1 VPTAIGNVAGVV
13 ARLVV
18 LASGSGTTLQALLD
32 TSETASFGARVVAVG
47 SDRTGIEAL
56 DRAERAGVVT
66 FICRTSQYGD
76 RDAWDAALTDL
87 VAAYEPDVV
96 ISAGFMKLVGKQFLS
111 RFGGR
116 FVNSHPSLLPAFPG
130 MQGARDALDYGVK
143 ITGCTLFIVD
153 EGVDSGPIIAQRAVP
168 VLDDDDERSLHERIK
183 IVEREMLVEYIGR
196 MAREGWTITGR
207 KVTVP

>member
-1 VPTAIGNVAGVV
+1 MPTAIGNVAGVV
-13 ARLVV
+13 ARLLV

-32 TSETASFGARVVAVG
+32 ASETPSFGAGVVAVG

-56 DRAERAGVVT
+56 ARAERAGVVT
-66 FICRTSQYGD
+66 FTCRTSQYGD

-87 VAAYEPDVV
+87 VAAYEPDLV

-130 MQGARDALDYGVK
+130 MHGARDALDYGVK